1 MPEHRDDVQ
10 PDDVTHGV
18 EEVAAE
24 ESAAT
29 PGAGPESGT
38 DDAAGTAEE
47 TTFDPVVELEA
58 RVAELTNDLQ
68 RKQAEFINYKRRV
81 EDDRVRAVETG
92 KQRVLTDLLTVL
104 DDLGRA
110 EEHGEL
116 TGGFK
121 AVADSLTQTLSK
133 FGLESFGAVGDA
145 FDPQIHEAVF
155 HAGESAE
162 AEVTSIAQVMRTG
175 YRVGDKILRPATV
188 GVVDPAPAQND

>member
-10 PDDVTHGV
+10 PDDVTHGA

-24 ESAAT
+24 ESATT
-29 PGAGPESGT
+29 PGAGPESGA
-38 DDAAGTAEE
+38 DDAAAAEQVAEE
-47 TTFDPVVELEA
+47 AAGPTVEEQL
-58 RVAELTNDLQ
+58 AERTLDLQ
-68 RKQAEFINYKRRV
+68 RVQAEFINYKRRV

>member
-10 PDDVTHGV
+10 PDDVTHGA

-29 PGAGPESGT
+29 PGAGPESGA

-47 TTFDPVVELEA
+47 TTVDPVVELEA